1 MKSVTYTCIIA
12 IFALSVFIPVAV
24 SAQPDAE
31 ESKSIQYVELLQYQ
45 DLRINHSRN
54 DTSRSQF
61 KDYQS
66 FQSVPVSFGLFVC
79 SIHNPVRGVHIAG
92 LGSFNGAS
100 VQGVQLAG
108 LLSSTQQDLT
118 GTQFAGLVNSSGQS
132 LRGLQLAGL
141 INRSRG
147 SLSGAQIAG
156 LVNLSQGSMSGVQ
169 LGLLNLAN
177 RADGVQVGL
186 VNLSH
191 QNHGVPVGLVSY
203 VKEVG
208 LYMDV
213 WADETGMVSTVF
225 RTGSK
230 GFANYL
236 GFSSR
241 PDDVS
246 RSPALVLG
254 LGGEF
259 DISPRLMATVDGFYY
274 GMDWNDENE
283 HLVKM
288 RFLLGYRVSPI
299 LSLFVGPTLN
309 LSLAENES
317 IRVAIPWSH
326 SEGQWGSTYYTF
338 WSGFAV
344 GLRVKAL

>member
-132 LRGLQLAGL
+132 LRGLQLAG
-141 INRSRG
+141 
-147 SLSGAQIAG
+147 
-156 LVNLSQGSMSGVQ
+156 
-169 LGLLNLAN
+169 
-177 RADGVQVGL
+177 
-186 VNLSH
+186 SH
-191 QNHGVPVGLVSY
+191 QQVAGIVERCSNCWACKPLSR
-203 VKEVG
+203 
-208 LYMDV
+208 LYE
-213 WADETGMVSTVF
+213 WC
-225 RTGSK
+225 
-230 GFANYL
+230 
-236 GFSSR
+236 
-241 PDDVS
+241 
-246 RSPALVLG
+246 
-254 LGGEF
+254 
-259 DISPRLMATVDGFYY
+259 AT
-274 GMDWNDENE
+274 WP
-283 HLVKM
+283 
-288 RFLLGYRVSPI
+288 S
-299 LSLFVGPTLN
+299 
-309 LSLAENES
+309 ES
-317 IRVAIPWSH
+317 
-326 SEGQWGSTYYTF
+326 G
-338 WSGFAV
+338 
-344 GLRVKAL
+344 K